1 MSALCPHRGNELGGY
16 LVLTADGHSFRSY
29 SCQKHGDVVPRGIDD
44 GDREQGDLPHVQ
56 DELQYPKNIF
66 GRDGY
71 HIVPESQVSSE
82 A

>member
-1 MSALCPHRGNELGGY
+1 MSALCPHCGNELGGY

-29 SCQKHGDVVPRGIDD
+29 SCQKHGD
-44 GDREQGDLPHVQ
+44 LPHVQ
-56 DELQYPKNIF
+56 DELQRSKNIF

-71 HIVPESQVSSE
+71 HLVPESQVSSE